1 MPWEDLQHID
11 SNYRFRC
18 DFSKTNGVGP
28 MGLKPE
34 DLSLIVSKQQRLK
47 FLFLGRHS
55 QTRVL
60 SGPYIMRTL
69 ARGPIEGVCLTQV

>member
-1 MPWEDLQHID
+1 
-11 SNYRFRC
+11 
-18 DFSKTNGVGP
+18 

-55 QTRVL
+55 QTHVL
-60 SGPYIMRTL
+60 SGPHIMRTL
-69 ARGPIEGVCLTQV
+69 ARGPIEGVRLTQV